1 MDISASAKVYCNVG
15 DIGPVILTRFQEG
28 GEAMVTDFRK
38 MVNRISIPAGWE
50 AGVIPSSGTTAD
62 IASFQYNVSRNA

>member
-1 MDISASAKVYCNVG
+1 
-15 DIGPVILTRFQEG
+15 
-28 GEAMVTDFRK
+28 MVTDFRK

-62 IASFQYNVSRNA
+62 TASFQYNLSESA